1 MFSLAVLIGIYS
13 YIIFGLG
20 ILGLIFKPIIILAT
34 IVWILVCFYC
44 FRKPLANFLN
54 TIKNESK
61 FIKIYPKQLIIRIK
75 KNKITSLLLFL
86 LILQMLVN
94 LIGVF
99 GPEISFDALWYHL
112 TLPTLY
118 LLANSVFHIPGG
130 LLYYSDMPKLTEMLY
145 LGGLTFGSETIAKL
159 IHFTFGVLV
168 LISIYKISGKFL
180 PKKYSLISALIFYSS
195 LVVGWESIA
204 AYVDLSRTFFEL
216 MTLWGF
222 LNWIEKKNF
231 RWLLISGLMLGLAI
245 AAKLIAVES
254 LIIFLGLFVYEA
266 YLKKTEIRMLIKNYS
281 VFTLTA
287 IIVPL
292 PWFIFSFLNTGNPF
306 YPYFGKL
313 AVDSGQSFSIPN
325 FSFILRDFY
334 NLFLN
339 LSDPISPLYLILLP
353 LILISLRKSEFR
365 IKLFAIYTFLAVL
378 IWYLTLEARGG
389 RFILP
394 YLPIFSILASYS
406 IYKLKNRSLRI
417 FLIITVILVVLSSI
431 SYRFLA
437 NSKYIPVI
445 LGKETKS
452 QFLTKN
458 LNFSFGDF
466 YDIDGYFQKNIK
478 PSDKVLLYG
487 FHNLYYVNFPFVDSS
502 FVKMGDKFNYIAVQ
516 NSIIPIRFSDWKQIY
531 YNKITK
537 VGLYSKER
545 KIWVY

>member
-1 MFSLAVLIGIYS
+1 
-13 YIIFGLG
+13 
-20 ILGLIFKPIIILAT
+20 
-34 IVWILVCFYC
+34 
-44 FRKPLANFLN
+44 
-54 TIKNESK
+54 
-61 FIKIYPKQLIIRIK
+61 
-75 KNKITSLLLFL
+75 
-86 LILQMLVN
+86 
-94 LIGVF
+94 
-99 GPEISFDALWYHL
+99 
-112 TLPTLY
+112 
-118 LLANSVFHIPGG
+118 
-130 LLYYSDMPKLTEMLY
+130 
-145 LGGLTFGSETIAKL
+145 
-159 IHFTFGVLV
+159 
-168 LISIYKISGKFL
+168 
-180 PKKYSLISALIFYSS
+180 
-195 LVVGWESIA
+195 
-204 AYVDLSRTFFEL
+204 
-216 MTLWGF
+216 
-222 LNWIEKKNF
+222 
-231 RWLLISGLMLGLAI
+231 
-245 AAKLIAVES
+245 
-254 LIIFLGLFVYEA
+254 
-266 YLKKTEIRMLIKNYS
+266 
-281 VFTLTA
+281 
-287 IIVPL
+287 VPL